1 MPSSRALIAIACS
14 LALLSSGSAQAAAP
28 PKGKYDCVIGQN
40 SILFGTL
47 TIKGGKR
54 YSHRGDKG
62 KFRAKGKKLRF
73 KSGPLAKIRGR
84 WYKTS
89 SARVEIALRNPG
101 DDFESIYC
109 TKR

>member
-1 MPSSRALIAIACS
+1 MPSFRRLTVIACS
-14 LALLSSGSAQAAAP
+14 LALLPAGSAQAASP

-54 YSHRGDKG
+54 YSHRGEKG
-62 KFRAKGKKLRF
+62 KFKAKGKKLRF
-73 KSGPLAKIRGR
+73 TSGPLAKIRGR

-89 SARVEIALRNPG
+89 TGGAEIALRNPRDG
-101 DDFESIYC
+101 FESIYC